1 MSQIIA
7 EQILHL
13 GNLHFLA
20 KTVVEGFMLGFHQS
34 PFHGFSVEFSQH
46 RPYQPGDDLRHI
58 DWKVYGRSDRYYI
71 RQYQEE
77 TNLTGTILLDMS
89 ASMAYGSGKL
99 SKFDFARILAAS
111 LIYLLTKQNDAVGLA
126 LFHSKVEKIFPPKA
140 VISYA
145 YSMLAEMQRLTPGG
159 ESELADALH
168 GVADNLKRKGLAIL
182 ISDLWCDPEPVFEG
196 LKHLHFAGHDCL
208 VLHVLDPD
216 EIQLPKGRQ
225 FRFIDLENEESLH
238 LDIRQI
244 QESYSEKVRLFM
256 DRYYRVCG
264 DMGVDYLPVY
274 TNQDLRLILRE
285 YLIRRSRHF

>member
-1 MSQIIA
+1 VSAMTAQQII
-7 EQILHL
+7 HL
-13 GNLHFLA
+13 GNLQFLA

-77 TNLTGTILLDMS
+77 TNLRGTVLLDMS
-89 ASMAYGSGKL
+89 ASMAYGSEKL
-99 SKFDFARILAAS
+99 TKFDFARILAAS
-111 LIYLLTKQNDAVGLA
+111 LIYLLTRQNDAVGLA

-140 VISYA
+140 VLSYA
-145 YSMLAEMQRLTPGG
+145 HTMLAEMQRIEPKGS
-159 ESELADALH
+159 SELAGALH
-168 GVADNLKRKGLAIL
+168 SIAEKLKRRGLAIL

-196 LKHLHFAGHDCL
+196 LKHLHYAGHDCL

-216 EIQLPKGRQ
+216 ELKLPQGRQ
-225 FRFIDLENEESLH
+225 FRFIDLENEASLH

-244 QESYSEKVRLFM
+244 QAAYSEKVSQFM

-274 TNQDLRLILRE
+274 TNQDLRLVLRE